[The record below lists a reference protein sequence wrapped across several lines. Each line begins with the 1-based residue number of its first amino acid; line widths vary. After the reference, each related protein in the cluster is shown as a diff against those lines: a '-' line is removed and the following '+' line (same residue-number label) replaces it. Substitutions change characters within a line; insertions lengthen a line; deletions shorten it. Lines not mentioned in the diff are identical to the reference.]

1 MAGESLPTVGK
12 ILSHTQ
18 AQTTA
23 RYAHLA
29 DDPLQSASD
38 RVASSL
44 KKALDGWRLGACRRP
59 RPPLPPRRS

>member
-23 RYAHLA
+23 RCANLA
-29 DDPLQSASD
+29 DDPL
-38 RVASSL
+38 
-44 KKALDGWRLGACRRP
+44 
-59 RPPLPPRRS
+59 